1 MGFVHLH
8 LHTQFSLL
16 DGAIRL
22 SDLFPRS
29 KELGLQ
35 SVAMTDHGN
44 MYGAVKF
51 YEGARKHELHP
62 IIGCEVYVAPESRTV
77 REKGK
82 PPYHL
87 VLLAKNNEGYA
98 NLSRLVSLGF
108 LEGFYGKP
116 RIDKELLGRYSK
128 GLFGLSACLSGEV
141 AKLILAGKNDEAYKT
156 ALAYRDLFEPDSFY
170 LELQKNGLVEQD
182 QANEEL
188 LNISEMTGIP
198 VVGTNDCHYL
208 LREDHK
214 AHEVLMCIQTG
225 KKLEDENRMGL
236 STDQFYL
243 KSPEEMYEQF
253 RGLEFALENTEKIA
267 RQCHVD
273 IEMGKFK
280 LPRYPAPKGE
290 TTDEYLARMSREK
303 LEVYLDKLRAAGE
316 SPDDK
321 VYQDRLTYE
330 LGVISSMG
338 FADYYLIVWD
348 FINHARNSGIPVGP
362 GRGSGAGS
370 LVAFS
375 VGITRLDPL
384 KFDLLFERFLN
395 PDRVDM
401 PDFDIDF
408 CQRKRD
414 KVIEYVT
421 RFYGKERVS
430 QIATYSSLNPKQ
442 AIRDVGR
449 VLGFSFAETDRIS
462 KLFPDGP
469 QAAEVSISDL
479 RVSDPRIKQVATQ
492 DDRHKQLFDI
502 AAALEKLNR
511 QAGIHAAGVVIAK
524 DPLIDTAPLWT
535 GKNGEVVSQFA
546 KEELEKVGLVK
557 FDFLGLKTLTVL
569 DECLDLIRKNGK
581 TAPDLE
587 ELALDHPEVYE
598 LISAGNTHGVF
609 QMESEGFR
617 RLVRNLGPDRFDDI
631 VAVLALY
638 RPGPLGGGMV
648 DSYVNRKRGRERI
661 DYGNDLLEPI
671 LKDTYGVI
679 VYQEQVMR
687 IAGEIA
693 GFPMS
698 KADELRKA
706 MAKKKKEKMA
716 QLKKE
721 FIKGGLKQGHSKDFL
736 EGLMDSLEKF
746 GQYGFNKSHSAAYAF
761 ISYWTAYLKAN
772 FPVEFMAAL
781 TSLDKNNPEKMVAN
795 LAESR
800 RMGIRVKVP
809 DINKSDMD
817 FTVSGDIVLF
827 GLSGI
832 KGVGGTAVSALLKE
846 RKRNGAF
853 KDFYDFLVR
862 VDGQKVNK
870 RVVEGLINAGAFDCF
885 ATARKV
891 LLANLDR
898 DMALAQKEQ
907 KDRAVGQKSLF
918 AAKPSP
924 RRAARKNGE
933 GQATAVPELTNFL
946 DRSTLHAEK
955 DAIGFYL
962 SGHPLDSFLG
972 IIGELTSH
980 TLQEV
985 EHGSHGE
992 SVTIAGV
999 VRSVNERKLK
1009 RGNALMAKIELEDR
1023 FGMVN
1028 VVAFSDAY
1036 EPARELLRGQDP
1048 ILVKGTLQVDQIGD
1062 GEDERR
1068 TVEVVADSIV
1078 PFAEEA
1084 EKSTRGIEVKLESNE
1099 RCVASLEV
1107 LRKVVDDH
1115 QGKIPIYLALHV
1127 PGRGSVRVR
1136 PREGTGIHLHEDA
1149 LYAITTLVG
1158 KKGVR
1163 FHVDRSRLSS

>member
-1 MGFVHLH
+1 MCFVHLH

-22 SDLFPRS
+22 TDLFGRA
-29 KELGLQ
+29 KELGLTQ
-35 SVAMTDHGN
+35 VAMTDHGN

-51 YEGARKHELHP
+51 YQGARKEGLKP
-62 IIGCEVYVAPESRTV
+62 IIGCEVYVAPNGRFV
-77 REKGK
+77 KEKRQS
-82 PPYHL
+82 PYHL
-87 VLLAKNNEGYA
+87 VLLAKNNVGYA

-108 LEGFYGKP
+108 LEGFYMKP
-116 RIDKELLGRYSK
+116 RIDKEILAKYSE

-141 AKLILAGKNDEAYKT
+141 AKLSLNGKEEEAYQA
-156 ALAYRDLFEPDSFY
+156 ALEYQRIFEPNSFY

-182 QANEEL
+182 QVNESL
-188 LNISEMTGIP
+188 LNISELTGIP
-198 VVGTNDCHYL
+198 VVATNDCHYL
-208 LREDHK
+208 RQADSK

-225 KKLEDENRMGL
+225 KKLEDANRMHL
-236 STDQFYL
+236 PTDQFYL

-253 RGLEFALENTEKIA
+253 RGLEHALENTQVIA
-267 RQCHVD
+267 DQCHVE
-273 IEMGKFK
+273 IEMGTFK
-280 LPRYPAPKGE
+280 LPQYPAPKGE
-290 TTDEYLARMSREK
+290 TTDAYLERMAREK
-303 LEVYLDKLRAAGE
+303 LAAYLAKLRQAGE
-316 SPDDK
+316 TPDEA
-321 VYQDRLTYE
+321 VYQKRLAFE
-330 LGVISSMG
+330 LGVIQSMG
-338 FADYYLIVWD
+338 FSDYYLIVWD
-348 FINHARNSGIPVGP
+348 FINYARENGIPVGP

-370 LVAFS
+370 LVAFA
-375 VGITRLDPL
+375 VAITRLDPI

-408 CQRKRD
+408 CQRKREQ
-414 KVIEYVT
+414 VIDYVT
-421 RFYGKERVS
+421 RFYGKSRVS

-449 VLGFSFAETDRIS
+449 VLGFTFAETDKIT

-469 QAAEVSISDL
+469 QAAEISIAEL
-479 RVSDPRIKQVATQ
+479 VESDPKVRQISKT
-492 DDRHKQLFDI
+492 DENYEQLFTI
-502 AAALEKLNR
+502 ASALEKLNR

-546 KEELEKVGLVK
+546 KEELEKIGLVK

-569 DECLDLIRKNGK
+569 DECLDLIKRNGK
-581 TAPDLE
+581 EPPNLD
-587 ELALDHPEVYE
+587 ELPLDRPEVYE
-598 LISAGNTHGVF
+598 LISRGETHGVF

-661 DYGNDLLEPI
+661 DYGNELLEPI

-687 IAGEIA
+687 IASEIA
-693 GFPMS
+693 GFSMS
-698 KADELRKA
+698 EADDLRKA

-716 QLKKE
+716 QLYKK
-721 FIKGGLKQGHSKDFL
+721 FIKGGLANNHSKAFL
-736 EGLMDSLEKF
+736 VNLMETLEKF

-761 ISYWTAYLKAN
+761 ISYWTAFLKAN

-795 LAESR
+795 LAECR
-800 RMGIRVKVP
+800 RMGIKVKVP
-809 DINKSDMD
+809 DINHSAMD
-817 FTVSGDIVLF
+817 FSVTGDVILF

-832 KGVGGTAVSALLKE
+832 KNVGETAVSSVLSE
-846 RKRNGAF
+846 RDEHGPF
-853 KDFYDFLVR
+853 KDFYGFLVR
-862 VDGQKVNK
+862 IDGTRVNK

-885 ATARKV
+885 GGARKA

-898 DMALAQKEQ
+898 DMALAQSEQ

-918 AAKPSP
+918 AARP
-924 RRAARKNGE
+924 AAKKSRKKKSSAA
-933 GQATAVPELTNFL
+933 ATDITNFL

-955 DAIGFYL
+955 EAIGFYL

-972 IIGELTSH
+972 IIGEMTTH
-980 TLQEV
+980 TLSDV
-985 EHGSHGE
+985 ERGNHGE
-992 SVTIAGV
+992 NVTIAGV

-1009 RGNALMAKIELEDR
+1009 RGNKLMAKIELEDR

-1028 VVAFSDAY
+1028 VVAFSEAY
-1036 EPARELLRGQDP
+1036 EPARDLLRGQDP
-1048 ILVKGTLQVDQIGD
+1048 LLVKGTLQADQIGD
-1062 GEDERR
+1062 GEDSRR

-1078 PFAEEA
+1078 PFAEA
-1084 EKSTRGIEVKLESNE
+1084 AQNLTRGIEVRVLSDE
-1099 RCVASLEV
+1099 RCERSLQA
-1107 LRKVVDDH
+1107 LSKVVKEYS
-1115 QGKIPIYLALHV
+1115 GEIPLVLNVEV
-1127 PGRGSVRVR
+1127 PGQGSVRIR
-1136 PREGTGIHLHEDA
+1136 PTPGTGIQLHEDA

-1163 FHVDRSRLSS
+1163 FYMDRSQPH